1 LNFEPVGLSGRLA
14 VPSRATIPSPG
25 QLLGG
30 GAAAIVGQVGLA
42 DCSGRHPVGHVLV
55 PVMASGDPVDV
66 QDNGLVNLEA
76 SNGPALVTDGQVV
89 VAALDHYQGRDE
101 VGQVHGWT

>member
-1 LNFEPVGLSGRLA
+1 M
-14 VPSRATIPSPG
+14 
-25 QLLGG
+25 
-30 GAAAIVGQVGLA
+30 GQVGLA

-55 PVMASGDPVDV
+55 PVMAAGDPVDV

-101 VGQVHGWT
+101 IGDSGHGLESCARWPVAPLGVV